1 MHRPCYDRTELK
13 EVVDV
18 ISGYAF
24 PGYEMGS
31 SGSPII
37 KIKNIIPPMVDT
49 TDVDRISEEFIASIP
64 KLEKFRLKHKDILI
78 AMTGATVGKIGRF
91 PKANEIFYLNQ
102 RVARVDLRNPAQAD
116 IDYIYYVLSQTQYT
130 DQIFSLADGSAQANV
145 SASQI
150 GNITIPLPPL
160 PEQRRIAHILGTL
173 DDKIENNR
181 KTAKTL
187 EAMAQAI
194 FKSWFVDF
202 DPVRA
207 KMAGESRES
216 ICKRLKLTP
225 EILDLFPDRLVDSE
239 LGGIPG
245 GWGVGSFAD
254 AVEIIGGGTPKTSVS
269 DYWDGEIPWFSV
281 VDTPGASDVF
291 VVRTEKSITQAGLNG
306 SSARMIATG
315 TTIISARGTV
325 GNLAIAGRDMT
336 FNQSCYALQ
345 GKNGSGSYFVFL
357 SAQRMVE
364 HLKAMAH
371 GSVFSTITRQTFE
384 AVRAVSPPENVLQ
397 QFEKKAAIL
406 LDPILRNVNESS
418 TLAQLRDTLLPKLIS
433 GELRVP
439 DAMRQMEDSPA

>member
-150 GNITIPLPPL
+150 GNITMPLPPL

-181 KTAKTL
+181 KTAKAL

-202 DPVRA
+202 DPVRS
-207 KMAGESRES
+207 KMNGESRES
-216 ICKRLKLTP
+216 ICKRLKITP

-239 LGGIPG
+239 LGDIPE
-245 GWGVGSFAD
+245 GW
-254 AVEIIGGGTPKTSVS
+254 
-269 DYWDGEIPWFSV
+269 
-281 VDTPGASDVF
+281 
-291 VVRTEKSITQAGLNG
+291 R
-306 SSARMIATG
+306 
-315 TTIISARGTV
+315 V
-325 GNLAIAGRDMT
+325 GNLGNIAKNVRRTISPSFIEQNTAYIALEHMPR
-336 FNQSCYALQ
+336 QSVALYEWDIADSVESNKFYFRKGEILFGKLRPYFHKVSIAPTDGICSTDILVIIPKSTEWLGFSLGHLSSKELVAYA
-345 GKNGSGSYFVFL
+345 NSGSTGT
-357 SAQRMVE
+357 RMPRTNWNELAEYMVVIPTE
-364 HLKAMAH
+364 QLARKLNEIIQTQIEQII
-371 GSVFSTITRQTFE
+371 SITH
-384 AVRAVSPPENVLQ
+384 
-397 QFEKKAAIL
+397 
-406 LDPILRNVNESS
+406 VNRSIK
-418 TLAQLRDTLLPKLIS
+418 TLRDTLLPKLIS
-433 GELRVP
+433 GDIRVSDEQGMVEEALP
-439 DAMRQMEDSPA
+439 